1 MGIEEI
7 ITFADELEHLTD
19 DFIHYTGEVS
29 AHLGNNDSA
38 QQSLS
43 AAADVFLALIKIAQN
58 IYSDNAES
66 ALCFN
71 SNTIV
76 GDTAQSFVL
85 NIEYKKL
92 EIFPEKT
99 NLTSRIPEINNRFR
113 RLRKLYTIP
122 AEWEN
127 IFS

>member
-1 MGIEEI
+1 MDKNVYYVGNLYKVVQLKD
-7 ITFADELEHLTD
+7 ADIQKYRDTLNQENWLEQIKR
-19 DFIHYTGEVS
+19 DFDKTNT
-29 AHLGNNDSA
+29 LNT
-38 QQSLS
+38 S
-43 AAADVFLALIKIAQN
+43 AAFQS
-58 IYSDNAES
+58 YSN
-66 ALCFN
+66 CFN

-92 EIFPEKT
+92 EIFPEKI

-113 RLRKLYTIP
+113 RLRQLYTIP